1 MDDNNKRV
9 IKNTLYLY
17 IRQAIVLILGLL
29 TTRIV
34 LDCIGV
40 ENYGIYTVVGSF
52 VAMFMILN
60 SVLQSATRRF
70 LSLAIG
76 QNQPDQIKATFQTSL
91 VIHLWIAIIVIIAL
105 ETVGLWFLTNKLNI
119 NPSRLWAA
127 HWVFQF
133 SVLSVAINIISTPFV
148 AAVTSHERFDIYAYM
163 SIFDVVGKIVIL
175 SLIVLL
181 PFEKLILY
189 SALMCSVT
197 TTTALIYILFCRKNF
212 RETKSIKFH
221 TDKQLLH
228 EMLRFAGWDSFGNI
242 TSIIN
247 IQGITILINLFFGT
261 IINAARGLANT
272 VTFTVQQFV
281 SGFILAAEPQLVKS
295 YAIGDF
301 KTMNNLVFN
310 VSQISLFMLSV
321 FALPIW
327 LEMDYALHLWL
338 GDNVPQYTGLF
349 IKITILQCFVTYS
362 NLMVVK
368 AIVATGNVRQLNL
381 WLAPIELSII
391 PIIYIALK
399 LGGNPATVYWLSIF
413 PSLCRYCINLWL
425 LHRFINFPAMK
436 FLLKVSIK
444 NLTLVAV
451 SGILPYLI
459 RQLMH
464 QGILRFLAVCSM
476 SVICTLIVM
485 WLFALNRQTKNMVL
499 RKVHLQR
506 FIKN

>member
-1 MDDNNKRV
+1 MDANNKNV
-9 IKNTLYLY
+9 IKNTIYLYL
-17 IRQAIVLILGLL
+17 RQAVVLVLGLFS
-29 TTRIV
+29 TRIV
-34 LDCIGV
+34 LENLGV
-40 ENYGIYTVVGSF
+40 DNYGIYVVVGSF
-52 VAMFMILN
+52 VSMFPILN

-76 QNQPDQIKATFQTSL
+76 KNNADLIKSTFQTAV
-91 VIHLWIAIIVIIAL
+91 VIHIWIALIVVIAL
-105 ETVGLWFLTNKLNI
+105 ETGGLWYLSNKLNI
-119 NPSRLWAA
+119 NPERMWAA

-133 SVLSVAINIISTPFV
+133 SVLSVAINILNTPYV
-148 AAVTSHERFDIYAYM
+148 SVITSHERFDVFAYL
-163 SIFDVVGKIVIL
+163 SIFDVVGKIAVLYVLVVI
-175 SLIVLL
+175 
-181 PFEKLILY
+181 PFDKLILY
-189 SALMCSVT
+189 AALQCAVSLI
-197 TTTALIYILFCRKNF
+197 TAMIYNRFCTAKF
-212 RETKSIKFH
+212 EETK
-221 TDKQLLH
+221 QLTFKTEKSLLS
-228 EMLRFAGWDSFGNI
+228 EMLKFSGWDSFGNI
-242 TSIIN
+242 TSIVN
-247 IQGITILINLFFGT
+247 VQGITILINLFFGT
-261 IINAARGLANT
+261 LVNAARGVANT
-272 VTFTVQQFV
+272 VTFTLQQFV
-281 SGFILAAEPQLVKS
+281 SGFIVAAEPQLVKS
-295 YAIGDF
+295 YAKKDF
-301 KTMNNLVFN
+301 LTMKNLVFN
-310 VSQISLFMLSV
+310 ISQMSLFMLAI
-321 FALPIW
+321 FAVPVW
-327 LEMDYALHLWL
+327 LEIDYVLYLWL
-338 GDNVPQYTGLF
+338 GSEVPDYTGIF

-413 PSLCRYCINLWL
+413 PSLCKYCINLWL